1 MFGKY
6 DKQGK
11 LIPAMMELV
20 RLAIPRRVYT
30 QSHVDYLI
38 EVINEV
44 YRKRNELKGY
54 RITYEAPMLRH
65 FTAKFEPINQ

>member
-6 DKQGK
+6 DEKGK

-30 QSHVDYLI
+30 QSHIDYLI
-38 EVINEV
+38 EIIIEV
-44 YRKRNELKGY
+44 YKNRDKLKGY
-54 RITYEAPMLRH
+54 EITYEAPILRH
-65 FTAKFEPINQ
+65 FTAKFKPLN